1 MKVNKEI
8 KLNNGKIEIITEQ
21 EHQFSDLEKEILN
34 KLALFGYYDLEQWEF
49 MEDINKAE
57 LKQEAMLNL
66 ENLGLVEDDEDSDDY
81 TIRVV
86 KSEQIES
93 FFLEILKG
101 GL

>member
-1 MKVNKEI
+1 MKVNKQIELTNDKI
-8 KLNNGKIEIITEQ
+8 KIITEQ

-34 KLALFGYYDLEQWEF
+34 KLALVGYYEIRGSWE
-49 MEDINKAE
+49 EHQKQHDAIDNL
-57 LKQEAMLNL
+57 LK
-66 ENLGLVEDDEDSDDY
+66 LGLVKENYEAWHY
-81 TIRVV
+81 TVGVV